1 MTAKRLFLVLIS
13 ILVAARLL
21 LSLLGSLQE
30 PQVQSRIELYQT
42 NLVLQA
48 TEWNPPSEFSFSLEQ
63 FLEPD
68 PYGTAQRQ
76 YQAADNETQASLE
89 QFQNQLKMV
98 LLSNNSA
105 AAEQV
110 QKAIDQATHF
120 HYQLQLKIGL
130 LQAIAGNL
138 EPATFI
144 WQRIPK
150 TEAIAPTAAVLNQL
164 WHGEIP
170 AGDLGE
176 TVERLNTQLSGWFQ
190 DQALMQLFTVVD
202 APEQLGNLQLK
213 DLQIHQQAMAESALV
228 RLGIVTVL
236 PAMGGLVGAG
246 ILLFLLGQWAFKRQN
261 SLLGAPLAVW
271 ETPWDWETIGLV
283 IVGGFFFFSQIFLA
297 TTLPIAAQVLGI
309 NPAAFALRGQT
320 FYILTSYLLMTTG
333 GLAILAYLLKPFRP
347 LPKHWFRTKV
357 ASLWPL
363 WGLGGYWVAIPL
375 VLLASLLNQNLWQ
388 GQGGGNP
395 IILLA
400 LEAKDPIALVILWST
415 AAIAAPIFEEIMFR
429 GFLLPSLTRYFPT
442 WGAIGITSLVFA
454 MAHLSLAELFPLAI
468 LGGILGFVYGRS
480 QNLLACIFLHSLWNS
495 GTLVSLFVLGSV

>member
-1 MTAKRLFLVLIS
+1 MTAKRLLLILMS
-13 ILVAARLL
+13 IVVAARLI

-48 TEWNPPSEFSFSLEQ
+48 SEWNPPSDFNFSLEQ
-63 FLEPD
+63 ILGTD

-89 QFQNQLKMV
+89 QFQGQLKMV
-98 LLSNNSA
+98 LLSNNGA
-105 AAEQV
+105 AAEQI
-110 QKAIDQATHF
+110 QKAIDQGTHF

-150 TEAIAPTAAVLNQL
+150 TEAIAPTAEVLNQL

-170 AGDLGE
+170 TGELSE
-176 TVERLNTQLSGWFQ
+176 TVDLLKTQLTGWFQ
-190 DQALMQLFTVVD
+190 DRTLAQLFCLVD
-202 APEQLGNLQLK
+202 VTDDFSDQQLGELQV
-213 DLQIHQQAMAESALV
+213 HQQTLAESALV
-228 RLGIVTVL
+228 RLSIVTVL
-236 PAMGGLVGAG
+236 PALGGLLGAG
-246 ILLFLLGQWAFKRQN
+246 LLLFLLGQLAFKRQD

-271 ETPWDWETIGLV
+271 ETPWDWETTGLV

-297 TTLPIAAQVLGI
+297 TTLPIVSQVLGV

-320 FYILTSYLLMTTG
+320 FYILTSYLLMTAG
-333 GLAILAYLLKPFRP
+333 GLAILVYLLKPFRP
-347 LPKHWFRTKV
+347 LPTDWFRTPV
-357 ASLWPL
+357 VSRWPL

-400 LEAKDPIALVILWST
+400 LEAKDPIALIILWST

-429 GFLLPSLTRYFPT
+429 GFLLPSLTRYVPT

-468 LGGILGFVYGRS
+468 LGSILGFVYVRS
-480 QNLLACIFLHSLWNS
+480 RNLLACILLHSLWNS